1 MSNMI
6 SQSYGKLQSC
16 LLVLLVRLPLV
27 FLVLDVVVVVVVVV
41 VVLLLLLFLLLLLL
55 LLLPP
60 PPPPL
65 CLSISFPACKLQ
77 ISYFASCV
85 LP

>member
-55 LLLPP
+55 LPP

>member
-41 VVLLLLLFLLLLLL
+41 VLLLLLFLLLL